1 LVNADCSVAAP
12 PVTMLPAPPS
22 SPTAKIWYRLTS
34 DSELYWN
41 LGQIELYADYAMTDK
56 IEVED
61 VTAIS
66 VSPSSSTDGRTYG
79 PSNLFDECIGSFTD
93 CDFYSPN
100 YMDGETVYW
109 VQWSAKRAAKTYRV
123 MQVAHEHTGY
133 TLSWG
138 CQAFNATPA
147 LPNSPAGYHTAADAR
162 YKYPYWTPT
171 RGGWIVDVQGC

>member
-1 LVNADCSVAAP
+1 
-12 PVTMLPAPPS
+12 M
-22 SPTAKIWYRLTS
+22 
-34 DSELYWN
+34 
-41 LGQIELYADYAMTDK
+41 G

-147 LPNSPAGYHTAADAR
+147 LPSSPAGYHTAADAR
-162 YKYPYWTPT
+162 YKYPYWTP
-171 RGGWIVDVQGC
+171 